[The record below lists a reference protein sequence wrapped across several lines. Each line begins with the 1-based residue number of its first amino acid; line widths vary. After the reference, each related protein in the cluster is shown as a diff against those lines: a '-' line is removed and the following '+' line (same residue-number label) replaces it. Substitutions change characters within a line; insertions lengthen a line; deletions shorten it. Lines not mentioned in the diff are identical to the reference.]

1 MVFGNEPVSQFIA
14 FLQIKDAKALEELCK
29 IVADGL
35 VGILTLG
42 DVDGYVIKI
51 EFAFD
56 FHDVGGGLE
65 CHVKEYSQ
73 EMHEV
78 RHKSGTIQAKAKY
91 KINFFLL
98 IRA

>member
-1 MVFGNEPVSQFIA
+1 MVLGNEPVDQFIA
-14 FLQIKDAKALEELCK
+14 FLQIEDTKALEELCK

-42 DVDGYVIKI
+42 DVDGYVIEI

-65 CHVKEYSQ
+65 CHVKEYSH

-78 RHKSGTIQAKAKY
+78 RHKCGTIKQ
-91 KINFFLL
+91 N
-98 IRA
+98 